1 MSRNILAVILAAGLV
16 VVLPSAPVLA
26 EAAAKEKTMTPQQLK
41 MKECAVKWREEK
53 TKTGTKGRAAYND
66 FMRGCLRKSPA

>member
-16 VVLPSAPVLA
+16 VALPSASVLA

-41 MKECAVKWREEK
+41 MKECVAKWREDKDEDEQ
-53 TKTGTKGRAAYND
+53 KGP
-66 FMRGCLRKSPA
+66 RGL